1 MLATLILL
9 LSSVCILHQATGY
22 SEGAP
27 DNACLSL
34 RPEHLK
40 SEQKEGF
47 PYEIIL
53 GTKQLECSDSPP
65 IINFTLKGL
74 KGEVFKGFMIQ
85 ARMGTKTVGTFEPE
99 PIDYMMMDCPG
110 DRELVDEEGLE
121 VWCDK
126 IVHTEPGKNTA
137 THYKAEKRN
146 SMTFYWK
153 PPANTTGD
161 IYFHYTVV
169 KDFDTFWVNQQS
181 EPLTILESRKR

>member
-110 DRELVDEEGLE
+110 DRE
-121 VWCDK
+121 
-126 IVHTEPGKNTA
+126 NTA